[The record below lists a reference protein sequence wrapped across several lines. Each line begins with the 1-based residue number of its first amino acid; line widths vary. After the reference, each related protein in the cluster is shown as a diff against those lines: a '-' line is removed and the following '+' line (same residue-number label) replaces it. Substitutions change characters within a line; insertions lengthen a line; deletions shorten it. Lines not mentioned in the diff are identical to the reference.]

1 MNVPTQ
7 EETNNMIVKAAV
19 STHFISAFTSLEP
32 GEKITPYMVKLAKA
46 IVG

>member
-1 MNVPTQ
+1 MNIPTQ
-7 EETNNMIVKAAV
+7 EETNDLIVKAAV